1 MSAARGFVFWKKQMQ
16 EEKCLL
22 WQESFKENNNFRDQE
37 NSVTMLGGG
46 VFRNRKRGVSQYKG
60 KQIRNTNIHAYG

>member
-1 MSAARGFVFWKKQMQ
+1 MSSGKSKCKK
-16 EEKCLL
+16 KNAFYDRNLL
-22 WQESFKENNNFRDQE
+22 RKIIISEIKRIVLQCW
-37 NSVTMLGGG
+37 GGG